1 MGSSQMLI
9 ALKHKYQAQIEL
21 CKNNI
26 RIFTTDP
33 TGVAEHIDYASTVDK
48 ELEKMM
54 HARGLLI
61 ELDEILSDRHGSDS
75 D

>member
-21 CKNNI
+21 SKNNI

-33 TGVAEHIDYASTVDK
+33 TGVAEHIDYASTVEK

-54 HARGLLI
+54 QARGLLL

-75 D
+75 E

>member
-21 CKNNI
+21 SKNNI

-33 TGVAEHIDYASTVDK
+33 TGVAEHIDYASTVEK

-54 HARGLLI
+54 QARGLLL

>member
-33 TGVAEHIDYASTVDK
+33 TGVAEHIDYASTVEK

-54 HARGLLI
+54 HSRGLLL
-61 ELDEILSDRHGSDS
+61 ELEEILSDRHGSE
-75 D
+75 

>member
-21 CKNNI
+21 SKNNI

-33 TGVAEHIDYASTVDK
+33 TGVAEHIDYASTVEK

-54 HARGLLI
+54 QARGLLL
-61 ELDEILSDRHGSDS
+61 ELDEILSDRHGTDS
-75 D
+75 E

>member
-33 TGVAEHIDYASTVDK
+33 TGVAEHIDYASTVEK

-54 HARGLLI
+54 HA
-61 ELDEILSDRHGSDS
+61 
-75 D
+75 

>member
-33 TGVAEHIDYASTVDK
+33 TGVAEHIDYASTVEK

-54 HARGLLI
+54 QARGLLL

-75 D
+75 E